1 MPIYE
6 LYCEECGHEF
16 EKIVPFSAVD
26 LPACPACQSEGVGRR
41 MSRPAIHFK
50 GSGWYITDSRKGNG
64 KYSNNGGEHSSEK
77 SESKSS
83 ENGSVAESNG
93 AKNETKSE
101 TGSETRSET
110 KTESKSSAVKAT
122 SE

>member
-1 MPIYE
+1 VPIYE

-16 EKIVPFSAVD
+16 EKIVPFSAVE

-83 ENGSVAESNG
+83 ENGSNAESNG
-93 AKNETKSE
+93 TKTETKAE
-101 TGSETRSET
+101 TSSS
-110 KTESKSSAVKAT
+110 KTESKSSESSAVKAA
-122 SE
+122 SK